1 MGWHETGHG
10 VRVMKSLQIIC
21 LGVALLL
28 APPTLL
34 ARSGKA
40 AEPEALPPGAVYRY
54 INAQGS
60 LVMSHTLPQEGI
72 HAGYE
77 IIDGQGR
84 VIRQVEAAPPEQ
96 QQLLRERG
104 QQAREAE
111 MQVRRDRELLRMY
124 AEPDDAERARDRQLA
139 ALQLNI
145 DYARGNISQ
154 LRSRLDAEI
163 SNAARTERSGREVP
177 EATTVV
183 IERYG
188 RQISDLEQEIL
199 QHEADMVQVR
209 ENFAPIIERLHQ
221 ITQ

>member
-1 MGWHETGHG
+1 
-10 VRVMKSLQIIC
+10 MKSLQVIC
-21 LGVALLL
+21 LGVVLLS
-28 APPTLL
+28 ASATLL
-34 ARSGKA
+34 ARGGKTP
-40 AEPEALPPGAVYRY
+40 EPEALPPGAVYRY
-54 INAQGS
+54 TNTEGS
-60 LVMSHTLPQEGI
+60 VVMSHTLPEEGI
-72 HAGYE
+72 FAGYE

-84 VIRQVEAAPPEQ
+84 VIQRVDAAPPAKQE
-96 QQLLRERG
+96 LLRERRE
-104 QQAREAE
+104 QAREAE
-111 MQVRRDRELLRMY
+111 LQVRRDREMLRMY
-124 AEPDDAERARDRQLA
+124 AVPDDAERARDRQLA

-163 SNAARTERSGREVP
+163 SNAARVERSGREVP

-188 RQISDLEQEIL
+188 RQISDLEQEIR